1 MEHHATDS
9 FTLINGAMDII
20 LLLTSFWMAFTA
32 RRMSLGGAVG
42 KTVNMVV
49 FGAIVLGLA
58 HLIETVLSF
67 AFPEM
72 PVAQGELIHRA
83 IILVG
88 FILLTMGLSSLATSL
103 GKMRK

>member
-1 MEHHATDS
+1 MENHASDS
-9 FTLINGAMDII
+9 ITLITGLMDLI

-49 FGAIVLGLA
+49 FGAVVLGLA
-58 HLIETVLSF
+58 HLIETGLALAS
-67 AFPEM
+67 PELA
-72 PVAQGELIHRA
+72 AQYGELIHRG

>member
-1 MEHHATDS
+1 MEHSASDS
-9 FTLINGAMDII
+9 FTIFNGVMDLI
-20 LLLTSFWMAFTA
+20 LLLTSFWMAYTA
-32 RRMSLGGAVG
+32 RKMSLGGAVG

-58 HLIETVLSF
+58 HLIETVLSYV
-67 AFPEM
+67 FPEM
-72 PVAQGELIHRA
+72 PVPQGELIHRA

-88 FILLTMGLSSLATSL
+88 FILLTVGLSSLATSL